1 MIARISSGYWSIS
14 PKLDFAGLPVRRD
27 LVMVAALCVPVAK
40 KKVSHFA
47 LSVKIFLV
55 KYGVKGHLL
64 KKK

>member
-1 MIARISSGYWSIS
+1 
-14 PKLDFAGLPVRRD
+14 
-27 LVMVAALCVPVAK
+27 MVAALCVPVAK

-64 KKK
+64 RKIENLRKIKEMGVGAWIKKQWEEAL